1 MATRRNGSQRRSFIS
16 ILKPWILFLNLFGSI
31 AVLMAMFV
39 YARTVPLNYI
49 LLTVWTIMQA
59 LVIGSVV
66 LFYDVDV
73 VIQAA
78 ILTAVAVIGLFVFTL
93 QSKRDFQKHYAL
105 LFSCSAIFMMG
116 MFLQIV
122 FMSPTFDLLMAIF
135 GALLFCAYL
144 VFDIDYIMNHSS
156 PEDYIIAC
164 INLYLDIVNLF
175 LEILRILN
183 EINRN

>member
-1 MATRRNGSQRRSFIS
+1 MDSLPQPVRLHRRSHGHVRVRPHRPPQ
-16 ILKPWILFLNLFGSI
+16 LHPPDCVDDHAGPRYRKL
-31 AVLMAMFV
+31 
-39 YARTVPLNYI
+39 
-49 LLTVWTIMQA
+49 
-59 LVIGSVV
+59 